1 MEPWK
6 PLYAD
11 FPCHLNY
18 EPPVHLL
25 LAVTMAAQGT
35 DELGIQVTA
44 ELYRWFLNAIAL
56 GRSR

>member
-11 FPCHLNY
+11 FPCPLNY
-18 EPPVHLL
+18 ETPMHR

-35 DELGIQVTA
+35 DELANQVTA

-56 GRSR
+56 SRSP

>member
-1 MEPWK
+1 MK

-35 DELGIQVTA
+35 DELANQVTA
-44 ELYRWFLNAIAL
+44 ELYRWFLNAIAIAL